1 MNLIYNTY
9 LVVTWLTLNITHY
22 GCLIRNWSHDKLGVI
37 VVCQAVIFT
46 GGHHSSMVSSA
57 PTILQLLVW
66 VPNTTFTLFRFMWFK
81 MSLYLSFRLECE
93 KNESKQKEA
102 RIGPFF
108 FKKTSELLHNTLWLS
123 HTELVTRLFF
133 NILCSIPDG
142 EVSFGKSP
150 NSIVVVSWQAFTF
163 LLDEKWCKECQRERK
178 NLLGKPVKK
187 LMKNWSFFTKYF
199 IVCYAQK
206 IQKAYSFLVYTFK
219 NAQSRTRCQKQIL
232 TQHNMLCRNKAL
244 WLEVPRDKGS
254 FNQLECP
261 DSFFL
266 FSSFQQLKDNNMFY
280 KISLYKYLSC

>member
-1 MNLIYNTY
+1 MFDTRWWSVIRQ
-9 LVVTWLTLNITHY
+9 IT
-22 GCLIRNWSHDKLGVI
+22 KL
-37 VVCQAVIFT
+37 
-46 GGHHSSMVSSA
+46 HRR
-57 PTILQLLVW
+57 
-66 VPNTTFTLFRFMWFK
+66 RFVASFYFSIGRK
-81 MSLYLSFRLECE
+81 MMQRMPE
-93 KNESKQKEA
+93 
-102 RIGPFF
+102 R
-108 FKKTSELLHNTLWLS
+108 KK
-123 HTELVTRLFF
+123 
-133 NILCSIPDG
+133 
-142 EVSFGKSP
+142 
-150 NSIVVVSWQAFTF
+150 
-163 LLDEKWCKECQRERK
+163 K

-244 WLEVPRDKGS
+244 WLEFPRDKGS

>member
-1 MNLIYNTY
+1 M
-9 LVVTWLTLNITHY
+9 WLSYAKQWFLRAATIAQWFRQRLPSCSSWFESQTQHLRFFDLC
-22 GCLIRNWSHDKLGVI
+22 GSRW
-37 VVCQAVIFT
+37 VCICHLDWNVKRTKVNKKRPGLA
-46 GGHHSSMVSSA
+46 H
-57 PTILQLLVW
+57 
-66 VPNTTFTLFRFMWFK
+66 
-81 MSLYLSFRLECE
+81 
-93 KNESKQKEA
+93 
-102 RIGPFF
+102 F

-178 NLLGKPVKK
+178 KTFWENPSKK